1 MNEYTLLAALIV
13 LVGSFVQS
21 ATGFGLAIVTAP
33 LLLLLSADYI
43 PAPITVVALV
53 LSIINVLY
61 YRHSLELRGLM
72 YALIGRIPGSICGGF
87 LLLWLSPS
95 TLSLFIGILVLVAVM
110 ISLFPVKIEPTNG
123 RMTVA
128 GFLSGVFGTSS
139 SIGGP
144 PLALLLQHQA
154 ANSIRANLSAF
165 FVVSSIIS
173 LIVQWQVERFT
184 WHHFYLSLPLLP
196 AAVIGFWLSIKVA
209 HKINKPALRFMSLSL
224 CTISGSYAIF
234 RYAFM

>member
-1 MNEYTLLAALIV
+1 MYESALLAALIV

-53 LSIINVLY
+53 LSVVNVLH
-61 YRHSLELRGLM
+61 YRKSLELKGLM
-72 YALIGRIPGSICGGF
+72 YAMIGRVPGSICGGF
-87 LLLWLSPS
+87 LLLWMSPS
-95 TLSLFIGILVLVAVM
+95 QISLFIGVLVLFAVA
-110 ISLFPVKIEPTNG
+110 ISLFPVRIEPTDS
-123 RMTVA
+123 RMTIA
-128 GFLSGVFGTSS
+128 GFLSGLFGTSS

-165 FVVSSIIS
+165 FVMSSIIS
-173 LIVQWQVERFT
+173 LVVQWYVDRFT
-184 WHHFYLSLPLLP
+184 WHHFELSLPLLP
-196 AAVIGFWLSIKVA
+196 AAFLGFWLSLKVA
-209 HKINKPALRFMSLSL
+209 HKINKSALRYMSLTL
-224 CTISGSYAIF
+224 CTISGSYAIA
-234 RYAFM
+234 RYVFS